1 MVFLRDTGS
10 SRICLNNKEVSD
22 ANPVNVNCSVNDSKI
37 FGPHILANK
46 TALLCLR
53 VSLKHSL
60 ITACRESGS
69 RGTFNNET
77 HILEVNQNIYI

>member
-1 MVFLRDTGS
+1 MVFFNVTGS
-10 SRICLNNKEVSD
+10 SRICLNNKAVSD
-22 ANPVNVNCSVNDSKI
+22 EKPVNVNGSVNDSNI
-37 FGPHILANK
+37 LGPFILANR

-77 HILEVNQNIYI
+77 HILEKQIKANI